1 MRAYIIKR
9 ILWLLPIIFIVAVI
23 TFFITNLMP
32 GDPVRIILGNLA
44 TKEQV
49 LRLEESLAL
58 NQPLLIRFLRWA
70 QNIFQGD
77 FGESFYLQQPVKTA
91 IINRIE
97 PTFLIAFFA
106 QIIAVIFGLSL
117 GILAAVYYKQIF
129 DKLSATVFLL
139 SISIPGFWLAI
150 ILILVFG
157 VEFKLLPVSGY
168 QPLSEAG
175 LGTMKYLVLPS
186 ITVALMQM
194 GIIARITRSSMLE
207 TFSADYLKT
216 AKSKG
221 LKQSKL
227 ILKHSLKNA
236 MIPIITVI
244 GHNFAMLLGGTWII
258 EKIFFIPGTGFLAIN
273 SIMRRDIPVIQG
285 CIIFVAIIY
294 IIINF
299 LVDLS
304 YLFFN
309 PKIKYL

>member
-58 NQPLLIRFLRWA
+58 NQPLLIRFLRWG

-157 VEFKLLPVSGY
+157 VKLKLLPVSGY

-175 LGTMKYLVLPS
+175 LGTIKYLILPS

-221 LKQSKL
+221 LQQSKL